1 MSHTNPTSPQKGKLY
16 LVPTPLDFGCPDLTP
31 IQEVMPLGSLQVA
44 SQLQYWITENAK
56 STRAFLNR
64 VNLICALKTPL
75 QELNI
80 QVLPRAAHKQGD
92 HTSAQTDQKATL
104 ELLKPALAG
113 HDVGLCSE
121 AGMPAI
127 ADPGSSFVRLAH
139 DLGIEVQPLVG
150 PISLMLALAASGLN
164 GQSFAFVGY
173 LPVPS
178 ADRLKRIEGLQN
190 LAQQTGQTQI
200 VIETPYRN
208 EALFQALL
216 QKLKPQMRLSIS
228 TGLTLNS
235 MFTSSQL
242 VSQWKQ
248 NPGFKISD
256 QPCVFCFGPG

>member
-1 MSHTNPTSPQKGKLY
+1 MNNQSLSSTKGCLY
-16 LVPTPLDFGCPDLTP
+16 LVPTPLDFGCEDLTP
-31 IQEVMPLGSLQVA
+31 IQEVMPLGSLQIA

-64 VNLICALKTPL
+64 VHPICPLKSAL

-80 QVLPRAAHKQGD
+80 QVLPRAVHKQGD

-113 HDVGLCSE
+113 HNVGLCSE

-139 DLGIEVQPLVG
+139 DLGIEVKPLVG

-164 GQSFAFVGY
+164 GQNFAFVGY
-173 LPVPS
+173 LPVPA
-178 ADRLKRIEGLQN
+178 ADRLKRMEGLQN
-190 LAQQTGQTQI
+190 LALQTGQTQI

-208 EALFQALL
+208 EALMQAFI
-216 QKLKPQMRLSIS
+216 QKLKPNIRLSIS
-228 TGLTLNS
+228 SGLTLSS
-235 MFTSSQL
+235 MKTTSQL
-242 VSQWKQ
+242 ISQWRQLPTVKASEL
-248 NPGFKISD
+248 PT
-256 QPCVFCFGPG
+256 VFCFGPG